1 MQQRLDQWLVFTR
14 FAKTRELAKI
24 LITKGKL
31 RINQHKRADAS
42 AKIKEGDI
50 LTFIYHTKPMVI
62 HINSLA
68 TKRCS
73 AKDKHLFYHE
83 LED

>member
-42 AKIKEGDI
+42 AKIKEED
-50 LTFIYHTKPMVI
+50 L
-62 HINSLA
+62 NSLSPY
-68 TKRCS
+68 T
-73 AKDKHLFYHE
+73 
-83 LED
+83 